1 MRWALAERQGIGLKE
16 KVHTIR
22 KTKGKGCMRMNSLKN
37 RLQFLA
43 AVLLLV
49 LVVFMAW
56 YLLFQK
62 PGSLYTPDGTLVC
75 HPHERMVKAA

>member
-1 MRWALAERQGIGLKE
+1 MQ
-16 KVHTIR
+16 
-22 KTKGKGCMRMNSLKN
+22 MNSLKN
-37 RLQFLA
+37 RLQLLA

-49 LVVFMAW
+49 LIVFMAL

-62 PGSLYTPDGTLVC
+62 PGSIHAPDGTLVC